1 MANNSWQGLRQSHLQ
16 LFLTSTYN
24 IQYHLHTSLK
34 KTALHAV
41 TQGTAA
47 VAYIYDLSYMC
58 LYSLI
63 NAALLSRVASKDENE
78 LQIWARPELELIDER
93 SLNLSTT
100 VPTIVVTN
108 TVARGRDTLAVIVA
122 ILPALQTL
130 LPSNLWG

>member
-1 MANNSWQGLRQSHLQ
+1 M
-16 LFLTSTYN
+16 
-24 IQYHLHTSLK
+24 
-34 KTALHAV
+34 HAV

-78 LQIWARPELELIDER
+78 LQIRARSEVELNDAR
-93 SLNLSTT
+93 TLNLSTA

-108 TVARGRDTLAVIVA
+108 TVAMDTH
-122 ILPALQTL
+122 QQ
-130 LPSNLWG
+130 